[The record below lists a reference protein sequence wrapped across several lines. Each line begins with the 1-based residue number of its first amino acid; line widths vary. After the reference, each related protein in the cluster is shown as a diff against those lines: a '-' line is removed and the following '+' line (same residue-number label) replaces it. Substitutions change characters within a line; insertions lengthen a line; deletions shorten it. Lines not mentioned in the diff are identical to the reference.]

1 MSLPPSRLAVS
12 YRVVSFPR
20 LHIMSSMATLSR
32 SRTHGTYSFVCGRTS
47 HKHASS
53 MSSSSSLRRVPPPAG
68 AGADHSSR
76 NDLTPSRNYFFCG
89 SSSSAPP
96 SLRQSL
102 AFVSLNLANA
112 SQALAAADA
121 TTDDVG
127 TPIWAALALLP
138 IAYLVVRG
146 AGDQQMYE
154 KQVTIKGRKRGRYGA
169 SLDASALQNDEDTK

>member
-1 MSLPPSRLAVS
+1 MSVS
-12 YRVVSFPR
+12 
-20 LHIMSSMATLSR
+20 ATLSHTR
-32 SRTHGTYSFVCGRTS
+32 STPYPRSSFVSSGTTS

-53 MSSSSSLRRVPPPAG
+53 SSSSLRREPPPAG
-68 AGADHSSR
+68 AGANKSGGGGSRFTFPSR
-76 NDLTPSRNYFFCG
+76 NDFTPSRNYFAA
-89 SSSSAPP
+89 SSSAPG

>member
-1 MSLPPSRLAVS
+1 MRFEQAFIPNHVMSVS
-12 YRVVSFPR
+12 
-20 LHIMSSMATLSR
+20 ATLSHTR
-32 SRTHGTYSFVCGRTS
+32 YSFVCGRTS

-53 MSSSSSLRRVPPPAG
+53 SSSSLRRAPPPAG
-68 AGADHSSR
+68 AGADNSSR
-76 NDLTPSRNYFFCG
+76 NDFTPSRNYFFCG
-89 SSSSAPP
+89 SSSSAPG

>member
-1 MSLPPSRLAVS
+1 MSVS
-12 YRVVSFPR
+12 VSV
-20 LHIMSSMATLSR
+20 SATLSHTPYPR
-32 SRTHGTYSFVCGRTS
+32 SSFVSSGRTS

-53 MSSSSSLRRVPPPAG
+53 SSSSSLRRAPPPAG
-68 AGADHSSR
+68 AGANNSGGGGGSR
-76 NDLTPSRNYFFCG
+76 FTFPSRNYFFCG
-89 SSSSAPP
+89 SSSSAPG